1 MTLPGIDGSAHSL
14 VSFSFNFFSFN
25 LNGSEDFFL
34 QVLDSGSWTT
44 LAQYVRGVDFENN
57 TFYSAQVVF
66 PTNALSDA
74 SNMTFRLI
82 CDASGNNDQIYIDQV
97 LIVGEPAEGLVG
109 AQMTPLI
116 DRTFEGNAMSEEGID
131 YDDLVIYPNPVKGN
145 LQVKL
150 SGLADDASY
159 EVFSLLGQQVKK
171 GHLTDYSLAVDELP
185 SGLYLLMVN
194 DGEER
199 HYQQFIKE

>member
-1 MTLPGIDGSAHSL
+1 
-14 VSFSFNFFSFN
+14 
-25 LNGSEDFFL
+25 
-34 QVLDSGSWTT
+34 
-44 LAQYVRGVDFENN
+44 
-57 TFYSAQVVF
+57 
-66 PTNALSDA
+66 
-74 SNMTFRLI
+74 MTFRLI